1 MKAIVAN
8 GSKADRFSIISER
21 PARLGEYFVAH
32 TGDGDVL
39 GMVEESII
47 TSAIMEKARDYIT
60 ASEAEKFA
68 LSNARDR
75 SYTSLV
81 RVVGLVDSLKKGKPE
96 MPSLP
101 PEPGTIVEEAPEDL
115 LKAVFSYGIQ
125 IGSLLRKPSV
135 RVGVNIDAVASRHL
149 AILGATGSGKSNL
162 LALIAKEVMK
172 LGGTMVI
179 FDYHGE
185 YSSLKGAVQI
195 RAKINP
201 RILDADELA
210 DVIEIRR
217 NASKQREALA
227 RALTQ
232 QVRSSKDF
240 WDDLEKNLIDDND
253 EGLAARVIEIIERAR
268 RRLGKIL
275 DTEIGDPINMVKPNK
290 VNVIDM
296 LDLNEAQS
304 SLIISY
310 YASEILEQRKA
321 FRRNETEN
329 IIFDTPV
336 ILALE
341 EAHAF
346 LPEGE
351 ESDAHEIISKVA
363 REGRK
368 FGVGLIVASQR
379 PSRLSQDVLSQMG
392 SIAVFRISQ
401 PRDQSYIVE
410 SSELVSAE
418 VAAGLPSLNS
428 GEAILLG
435 QWVKL
440 PTVAKIDMVEE
451 KLVGSDYKATEE
463 WARKKKMSEVAEERT
478 DELIL
483 Y

>member
-1 MKAIVAN
+1 
-8 GSKADRFSIISER
+8 
-21 PARLGEYFVAH
+21 
-32 TGDGDVL
+32 
-39 GMVEESII
+39 
-47 TSAIMEKARDYIT
+47 
-60 ASEAEKFA
+60 
-68 LSNARDR
+68 
-75 SYTSLV
+75 
-81 RVVGLVDSLKKGKPE
+81 
-96 MPSLP
+96 
-101 PEPGTIVEEAPEDL
+101 
-115 LKAVFSYGIQ
+115 
-125 IGSLLRKPSV
+125 
-135 RVGVNIDAVASRHL
+135 
-149 AILGATGSGKSNL
+149 
-162 LALIAKEVMK
+162 
-172 LGGTMVI
+172 
-179 FDYHGE
+179 
-185 YSSLKGAVQI
+185 
-195 RAKINP
+195 
-201 RILDADELA
+201 LA

-240 WDDLEKNLIDDND
+240 WDDLEKNLRDDND

-336 ILALE
+336 ILAIE

-410 SSELVSAE
+410 SSELISAE